1 MNIKFF
7 YLLFIVIFSVNI
19 FAQEPIRSENK
30 IDSTDVNISSKNN
43 DTDSLDYIST
53 RSLAEKPANTE
64 QEYKVTWHDW
74 LTNIPKD
81 YSKFYNVATH
91 TSFPVYFSI
100 GASTLG
106 FIATDNRT
114 WLTQHEWYKN
124 SNFIKQTSDWFA
136 EMGDGRAQF
145 TLTGVFVAYGLL
157 FKDQRALKTGS
168 EILQV
173 TLSSGAFVQV
183 LKRLTGRESP
193 FVSTEPAGKWSFFG
207 SPIKYQEH
215 VAAHDAYPSGH
226 LTTMLAMVVVL
237 AENYPEWKWVKPL
250 GYTFSALMALSM
262 VNNGIHWYSDYP
274 LAIYL
279 GYEFG
284 MIAAHPEK
292 YNTNDDNE
300 AVSFNIMP
308 FHNYTGTGL
317 ALELKF

>member
-1 MNIKFF
+1 MKIKFF
-7 YLLFIVIFSVNI
+7 YLLFLVPFAVNI
-19 FAQEPIRSENK
+19 FAQEPIRSENR
-30 IDSTDVNISSKNN
+30 IDSTDVNINSKNN
-43 DTDSLDYIST
+43 SADSLDITPRKSI
-53 RSLAEKPANTE
+53 AEKPKYLKP
-64 QEYKVTWHDW
+64 EYNLTWHDW

-81 YSKFYNVATH
+81 YAKFYDVATH
-91 TSFPVYFSI
+91 TSLPVYFSI

-106 FIATDNRT
+106 LIATDNRT
-114 WLTQHEWYKN
+114 WLTQHEWYNN
-124 SNFIKQTSDWFA
+124 SNFVKQTSDWFA
-136 EMGDGRAQF
+136 KFGDGRSQF
-145 TLTGVFVAYGLL
+145 ALTGVFVAYGLL

-173 TLSSGAFVQV
+173 TISSGAFVQV

-193 FVSTEPAGKWSFFG
+193 FVSTQPAGKWSFFG

-226 LTTMLAMVVVL
+226 LTTTLGMVVVI

-250 GYTFSALMALSM
+250 GYSICTLMAVSM

-284 MIAAHPEK
+284 KIVAHPEK
-292 YNTNDDNE
+292 YNSDSDSDD
-300 AVSFNIMP
+300 VSFNIMP
-308 FHNYTGTGL
+308 YRSYNGTGL
-317 ALELKF
+317 AMQLRF